1 MRLIG
6 YLQNEIHAKRF
17 SNFLYSKDIESEIEQ
32 HASGRWEIWILD
44 ENCIERAK
52 SLLDQFNQR
61 PDDPSFSTSARAAS
75 RKKKRDEKIQTGKRS
90 RVIDGRTLFY
100 KPPVP
105 LGIVTII
112 LIGISIVVA
121 VITYLGENEYFV
133 KPLLITEYREEG
145 DYIYWQSDLPEICHG
160 QVWRLFT
167 PMFLHFN
174 ILHILFNMLWLR
186 DLGSII
192 EAYKGWW
199 MLLLLGFVIAG
210 VSNVAQFLVSGPLF
224 GGMSGVVY
232 GLLGYVWMQGKFNP
246 ASKLRLQSQTVHLM
260 IFWFF
265 ICLTGLVGP
274 VANMAH
280 AVGAATGIAWG
291 YIAARISKIKRH
303 H

>member
-17 SNFLYSKDIESEIEQ
+17 SDFLYSQNIESEVEQ
-32 HASGRWEIWILD
+32 LSDGRWEVWILD

-52 SLLDQFNQR
+52 SLLDQFCQN
-61 PDDPSFSTSARAAS
+61 PDDSSFITSAHLAS
-75 RKKKRDEKIQTGKRS
+75 QKIKSDQKIQTSGRS
-90 RVIDGRTLFY
+90 RIIDARTIFY

-112 LIGISIVVA
+112 LIGISVVVA
-121 VITYLGENEYFV
+121 FITRLGESDYFV
-133 KPLLITEYREEG
+133 RPLLITEYQEDG
-145 DYIYWQSDLPEICHG
+145 DYIYWHRDFPEIRRG
-160 QVWRLFT
+160 QIWRLFT

-199 MLLLLGFVIAG
+199 TLLLLGFVIAA
-210 VSNVAQFLVSGPLF
+210 VSNVAQCLVSGPLF

-246 ASKLRLQSQTVHLM
+246 ASNLRLQSQTVRLM
-260 IFWFF
+260 IMWFF
-265 ICLTGLVGP
+265 VCLTGLVGP

-280 AVGAATGIAWG
+280 GVGAVTGIAWG
-291 YIAARISKIKRH
+291 YIAARLSRMR
-303 H
+303 